1 VNSEKPEYGWRRQ
14 MSKQQRWI
22 KSIVDT
28 SKAEMP
34 ALPWARGTRRAAFV
48 TKRSGQAPKRKSA

>member
-1 VNSEKPEYGWRRQ
+1 